1 MKRLKLNNNGKEI
14 LSIVNELD
22 ELHANLENLTGNTL
36 EQLIYNIN
44 YVSIKMHTLAVDA
57 MNILNER
64 KVKNNPVIES
74 AIRFLNEH
82 GIRIPGVNNGEVFE
96 LISEGDITEE
106 HVFEKICNAYMDYIT
121 SAEYISNS
129 DRDYINA
136 FLTQYS
142 SDFGRCIIDFNDVL
156 NDEPEN
162 ITCESKKEYPV
173 LEKAINFLNEHKI
186 NVPYI
191 TERIVIED
199 IKNNIV
205 TEDDMLKEISV
216 LYTGILNESNQLSAQ
231 DIKYLNEFI
240 NKYGLSKMSEE
251 INSSCNEFADK
262 NPTGDTYNQMDY
274 ECKSEK
280 ADINSLVDL
289 LEGFLENYELNEAK
303 KRNTDALK
311 YSEQDQTRKFEKN
324 NDFFNKNTQS
334 LSLEDILKYI
344 DMNRM
349 SNSEYINTNESL
361 DIHDCINRI
370 FSQNLNQ
377 EDFEQFENTF
387 PRRGSA
393 KIDFDDFFKI
403 YKS

>member
-1 MKRLKLNNNGKEI
+1 
-14 LSIVNELD
+14 
-22 ELHANLENLTGNTL
+22 
-36 EQLIYNIN
+36 
-44 YVSIKMHTLAVDA
+44 
-57 MNILNER
+57 
-64 KVKNNPVIES
+64 
-74 AIRFLNEH
+74 
-82 GIRIPGVNNGEVFE
+82 
-96 LISEGDITEE
+96 
-106 HVFEKICNAYMDYIT
+106 
-121 SAEYISNS
+121 
-129 DRDYINA
+129 
-136 FLTQYS
+136 
-142 SDFGRCIIDFNDVL
+142 
-156 NDEPEN
+156 
-162 ITCESKKEYPV
+162 
-173 LEKAINFLNEHKI
+173 
-186 NVPYI
+186 
-191 TERIVIED
+191 
-199 IKNNIV
+199 
-205 TEDDMLKEISV
+205 
-216 LYTGILNESNQLSAQ
+216 
-231 DIKYLNEFI
+231 
-240 NKYGLSKMSEE
+240 MSEE

-393 KIDFDDFFKI
+393 NMDYYDFLNYTNQHNLREEPCGCKMPNLSPETLCNVLNQLCSRI
-403 YKS
+403 SKN